1 MGEVDTFGAYVRARL
16 DQWGDEFSLAR
27 DCDYLGHQ
35 SKNMLQVLI
44 DHRGEMPGRTTGF
57 KPLEVDML
65 AMQVETI
72 VSDIAIAGRRDL
84 ACVLRAY
91 YCGQGRR
98 KVERWETANLLLT
111 NAGFRMIQQR
121 KYMLMH
127 AEGFAEVRGRMI
139 AMCRQPLTSMHLQ
152 A

>member
-1 MGEVDTFGAYVRARL
+1 MAQVDTFGVYVRSRL
-16 DQWGDEFSLAR
+16 DAWGDEFSLAR

-57 KPLEVDML
+57 KPLEVNML

-72 VSDIAIAGRRDL
+72 VSDIAISGRADL

-91 YCGQGRR
+91 YCGEQRR
-98 KVERWETANLLLT
+98 MVERFDTANVLLVK
-111 NAGFRMIQQR
+111 AGYPKISKRQ
-121 KYMLMH
+121 YVEML
-127 AEGFAEVRGRMI
+127 AYGFAAVRG
-139 AMCRQPLTSMHLQ
+139 AMLGLCE
-152 A
+152 AA

>member
-1 MGEVDTFGAYVRARL
+1 MGEVDTFGVYVRTRL

-27 DCDYLGHQ
+27 DVDYLGHQ
-35 SKNMLQVLI
+35 SKNMLQILI

-72 VSDIAIAGRRDL
+72 VSDIAIAGRADL

-91 YCGQGRR
+91 FCGEQRR
-98 KVERWETANLLLT
+98 MVERFETANLLLT
-111 NAGFRMIQQR
+111 VAGYPSVSKRQYLGMVTQGIASAR
-121 KYMLMH
+121 EGMLS
-127 AEGFAEVRGRMI
+127 
-139 AMCRQPLTSMHLQ
+139 MCR
-152 A
+152 AA

>member
-1 MGEVDTFGAYVRARL
+1 MGEVDTFGVYVRSRL

-57 KPLEVDML
+57 KPLEVNML

-72 VSDIAIAGRRDL
+72 VSDIAIAGRADL

-91 YCGQGRR
+91 FCGEQRR
-98 KVERWETANLLLT
+98 MVERFETANLLLVT
-111 NAGFRMIQQR
+111 AGYARISKAQYVEMTKQGCAAVR
-121 KYMLMH
+121 EAMLS
-127 AEGFAEVRGRMI
+127 
-139 AMCRQPLTSMHLQ
+139 MCG
-152 A
+152 AA